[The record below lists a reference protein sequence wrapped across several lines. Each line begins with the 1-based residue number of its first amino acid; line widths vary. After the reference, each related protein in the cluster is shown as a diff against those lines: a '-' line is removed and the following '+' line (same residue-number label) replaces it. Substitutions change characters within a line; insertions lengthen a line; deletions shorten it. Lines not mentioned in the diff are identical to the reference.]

1 MAEDWVAHV
10 DPATSKTYYHNAT
23 TQETVW
29 ERPAALAPPPEE
41 AEVEWVKHVLPCGK
55 EYYEHTATEE
65 TSWTVPAGYHA
76 AIAKRDW
83 REREDPGSGELY
95 YYNLRTQETSWEPPE
110 GYAEAQ
116 LAKRDDGP
124 PPEVT
129 PRAGNPVA
137 IFDTSVGSFEAEI
150 YLDRVPVMASNFMD
164 LAKKGF
170 YNQTHVH
177 RVTPGTMVWLGCPH
191 SADLD
196 HDSVGKGL
204 PPVGPFQNLW
214 TGETEE
220 RTDPGFIKEDR
231 LDRTSNAA
239 GCLAMVNAGRP
250 GTTGSIFVI
259 SAVDNPDI
267 DHFRKGAMKFPVF
280 GKLLG
285 AHSLALCRRLSE
297 VAWTRSPAGHPRPEV
312 PVRLSLISLRD
323 GNTEAGVFRSAKD
336 VYRAMAADSGPAAKK
351 ARVLPSPRM
360 DDPWGPQYG
369 RTPGGRT

>member
-1 MAEDWVAHV
+1 M
-10 DPATSKTYYHNAT
+10 
-23 TQETVW
+23 
-29 ERPAALAPPPEE
+29 
-41 AEVEWVKHVLPCGK
+41 
-55 EYYEHTATEE
+55 
-65 TSWTVPAGYHA
+65 
-76 AIAKRDW
+76 
-83 REREDPGSGELY
+83 
-95 YYNLRTQETSWEPPE
+95 
-110 GYAEAQ
+110 
-116 LAKRDDGP
+116 
-124 PPEVT
+124 T

-231 LDRTSNAA
+231 SDRTSNAA

-267 DHFRKGAMKFPVF
+267 DHFRKGPMKFPVF

-297 VAWTRSPAGHPRPEV
+297 VAWTRSPAGHPRPQV
-312 PVRLSLISLRD
+312 PVRLSLVSLRD
-323 GNTEAGVFRSAKD
+323 GSTEAGVFRSAKD